1 MTSDPRALSRPVLEA
16 VGVSKSFPGVLAL
29 RDVSLT
35 LNAGEVHA
43 LVGENGAGKST
54 LIKVLTGV
62 YSPDAGQLVHQG
74 REVLFADPRAAQ
86 AAGIST
92 IYQELDLVPLMSAS
106 RNLYLGRE
114 PRTRLGLV
122 DYKRMRQS
130 AQDLLREY
138 QIDVDVDAPLSALG
152 LGAQQMVSV
161 ARAIAS
167 NASVVIMDEPT
178 SSLEAREVETLM
190 GLIRRLAADG
200 VAILYVSHRLDELYR
215 ICDSV
220 TVLRDGQL
228 VHTGA
233 LAELPRT
240 RLVATMLGRQLAAQS
255 KRHESEAR
263 DRVGDTEGAPVLEA
277 TGLTRR
283 GLLHD
288 VSVSVRAGEVVGLG
302 GLLGAGRSE
311 TGKAILGAQ
320 RLDSG
325 TVTVAGSP
333 VHTGSPPAAIR
344 AGVALLPEDRK
355 LEGILPN
362 LSIKEN
368 ILLAALPNLSRGGL
382 MTERRGDEIVA
393 RFMKALNIRATGPA
407 QRVGTLSGGNQQKV
421 LLARWLC
428 LSPKV
433 LILDEPTR
441 GIDVGA
447 KTEVRATIDRLAED
461 GLAVLLI
468 SSETEELVDDSHRI
482 VVLRDGAVIDT
493 LTGARMTES
502 ELISAIA
509 GSSGDVPEPT
519 AEPTTTTGP
528 TTATG
533 STTAT
538 GPTTATGST
547 GSTTTAGPR

>member
-1 MTSDPRALSRPVLEA
+1 MALDQEAPGQVVLEA
-16 VGVSKSFPGVLAL
+16 VGVSKTFPGVRAL
-29 RDVSLT
+29 REVSFAVR
-35 LNAGEVHA
+35 AGEVHA

-62 YSPDAGQLVHQG
+62 YQLDSGQLRHRG
-74 REVLFADPRAAQ
+74 REVTFASPGAAQ

-92 IYQELDLVPLMSAS
+92 IYQELDLVPLQSAT

-114 PRTRLGLV
+114 PRTRLGLI
-122 DYKRMRQS
+122 DFARMKREAR
-130 AQDLLREY
+130 ALLQEY
-138 QIDVDVDAPLSALG
+138 QIDVDVDAPLASLG

-167 NASVVIMDEPT
+167 KADVVIMDEPT

-190 GLIRRLAADG
+190 RLIGRLTDDG
-200 VAILYVSHRLDELYR
+200 VAIVYVSHRLDELYR
-215 ICDSV
+215 ICDRV

-228 VHTGA
+228 VHTGP
-233 LAELPRT
+233 LSELNRAQ
-240 RLVATMLGRQLAAQS
+240 LVATMLGRELAAQT
-255 KRHESEAR
+255 KRHETPAEE
-263 DRVGDTEGAPVLEA
+263 RVGQPEGPAVLEA
-277 TGLTRR
+277 VGLSRR

-288 VSVSVRAGEVVGLG
+288 VSVSIRAGEVVGLG

-325 TVTVAGSP
+325 TVTVEGEPIS
-333 VHTGSPPAAIR
+333 TGSPAAAIS
-344 AGVALLPEDRK
+344 AGIALLPEDRK

-362 LSIKEN
+362 LSVRDN
-368 ILLAALPNLSRGGL
+368 ILLAALPRLSRAGL
-382 MTERRGDEIVA
+382 MTARRGDEIVE
-393 RFMKALNIRATGPA
+393 RFMRSLNIRATGPE
-407 QRVGTLSGGNQQKV
+407 QKVGTLSGGNQQKV

-428 LSPKV
+428 LNPKV

-468 SSETEELVDDSHRI
+468 SSETEELVDDAHRI
-482 VVLRDGAVIDT
+482 VVLREGRVIDT
-493 LTGARMTES
+493 LTGDRMSES
-502 ELISAIA
+502 ELVTAIA
-509 GSSGDVPEPT
+509 GTAPDDV
-519 AEPTTTTGP
+519 GP
-528 TTATG
+528 NASVPGPATTANTDHD
-533 STTAT
+533 AVEEH
-538 GPTTATGST
+538 
-547 GSTTTAGPR
+547 R

>member
-1 MTSDPRALSRPVLEA
+1 MALDQEAPGQVVLEA
-16 VGVSKSFPGVLAL
+16 VGVSKTFPGVRAL
-29 RDVSLT
+29 REVSFAVR
-35 LNAGEVHA
+35 AGEVHA

-62 YSPDAGQLVHQG
+62 YQLDSGQLRHRG
-74 REVLFADPRAAQ
+74 REVTFASPGAAQ

-92 IYQELDLVPLMSAS
+92 IYQELDLVPLQSAT

-114 PRTRLGLV
+114 PRTRLGLI
-122 DYKRMRQS
+122 DFARMKREAR
-130 AQDLLREY
+130 ALLQEY
-138 QIDVDVDAPLSALG
+138 QIDVDVDAPLASLG

-167 NASVVIMDEPT
+167 KADVVIMDEPT

-190 GLIRRLAADG
+190 RLIGRLTDDG
-200 VAILYVSHRLDELYR
+200 VAIVYVSHRLDELYR
-215 ICDSV
+215 ICDRV

-228 VHTGA
+228 VHTGP
-233 LAELPRT
+233 LSELNRAQ
-240 RLVATMLGRQLAAQS
+240 LVATMLGRELAAQT
-255 KRHESEAR
+255 KRHETPAEE
-263 DRVGDTEGAPVLEA
+263 RVGQPEGPAVLEA
-277 TGLTRR
+277 VGLSRR

-288 VSVSVRAGEVVGLG
+288 VSVSIRAGEVVGLG

-325 TVTVAGSP
+325 TVTVEGEPIS
-333 VHTGSPPAAIR
+333 TGSPAAAIS
-344 AGVALLPEDRK
+344 AGIALLPEDRK

-362 LSIKEN
+362 LSVRDN
-368 ILLAALPNLSRGGL
+368 ILLAALPRLSRAGL
-382 MTERRGDEIVA
+382 MTARRGDEIVE
-393 RFMKALNIRATGPA
+393 RFMKSLNIRATGPE
-407 QRVGTLSGGNQQKV
+407 QKVGTLSGGNQQKV

-428 LSPKV
+428 LNPKV

-468 SSETEELVDDSHRI
+468 SSETEELVDDAHRI
-482 VVLRDGAVIDT
+482 VVLREGRVIDT
-493 LTGARMTES
+493 LTGDRMSES
-502 ELISAIA
+502 ELVTAIA
-509 GSSGDVPEPT
+509 GTAPDDV
-519 AEPTTTTGP
+519 GP
-528 TTATG
+528 NASVPGPATTANTDHD
-533 STTAT
+533 AVEEH
-538 GPTTATGST
+538 
-547 GSTTTAGPR
+547 R